1 MLVVEGLN
9 GRVAD
14 YEVSPGI
21 SLSTNNDLVIVFE
34 DVLVCMVSSNVRMR
48 WQERLHESSAADV
61 VGGWE

>member
-14 YEVSPGI
+14 YKVSPGI
-21 SLSTNNDLVIVFE
+21 SLSTDEELVVVFE
-34 DVLVCMVSSNVRMR
+34 GFFVCMMSSNVRMR
-48 WQERLHESSAADV
+48 WQERFHEGSAADV